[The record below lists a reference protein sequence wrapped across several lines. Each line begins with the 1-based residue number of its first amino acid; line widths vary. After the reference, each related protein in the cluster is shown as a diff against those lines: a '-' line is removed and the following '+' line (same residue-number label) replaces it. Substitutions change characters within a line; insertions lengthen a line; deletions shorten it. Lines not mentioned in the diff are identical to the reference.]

1 MAYPEFCLRGLREKD
16 HFNEIDNTITMKG
29 YLPDTRTAKVREDKG
44 FATSINWED
53 NGKVAKDTLKLEE
66 NGKPCFPF
74 GIVRLPLLE
83 IERIKNNPATKDMLS
98 YERAKLPYNKHHG
111 NIVFLEGLLQLKQN
125 MIASVL
131 AAYSSKVIHRI
142 NND

>member
-1 MAYPEFCLRGLREKD
+1 MAYPELFLRGLREKD
-16 HFNEIDNTITMKG
+16 HFNERDNTITMKG

-44 FATSINWED
+44 YETSINWED
-53 NGKVAKDTLKLEE
+53 NDKVAKFTLELKE
-66 NGKPCFPF
+66 NGKPCYPF

-83 IERIKNNPATKDMLS
+83 IERIKNNFATKDMLS
-98 YERAKLPYNKHHG
+98 YERAEFPDNEYHG
-111 NIVFLEGLLQLKQN
+111 NIVFIGGLPQLKQN

-131 AAYSSKVIHRI
+131 AAYSSKVIHQI